1 MSSIS
6 PKYKFVLKGS
16 FSKKGEKYIF
26 VRYAFMAETRWLSSK
41 ISIKP
46 EYWDAKKELI
56 KSSFDLSYSYNSILL
71 ELKTKINAFI
81 GRCLS
86 SGEKPYFNDLV
97 NELNYGKS
105 KKSESQSLKLSDL
118 VEVLDQAF
126 SEKKI
131 SKNTQH
137 SYKSAVL
144 SFRIFIKKD
153 IHLSQ
158 ITPET
163 INLFRQHLIETKN
176 ENTGAQ
182 YVRFFQASWKW
193 INVIRK
199 VNIDA
204 PTRFESTPVKRMSE
218 KKVLSIDEYNKI
230 KQYYIE
236 TKNEYIRRFL
246 VLCKGIRCSD
256 SNKIKIADIQQYE
269 NKEIW
274 YYTVSAQKTG
284 VKGVKGVIIFDKWD
298 MENII
303 PQNKEFL
310 FKKLTTSNFNIG
322 LKQVLELVIGRKITS
337 HFGRHFA
344 GDQIINDEGMDREDV
359 KIILGIS
366 STSISEIYAQRKVI
380 TTLKKIQESDKNKHS
395 K

>member
-26 VRYAFMAETRWLSSK
+26 IRYAFMAETRWLSSK

-56 KSSFDLSYSYNSILL
+56 KSSFDMSYSLNGILL
-71 ELKTKINAFI
+71 DLKTRINAFI

-86 SGEKPYFNDLV
+86 SGQKPYFNDLV

-105 KKSESQSLKLSDL
+105 TKNESQALKLKDL
-118 VEVLDQAF
+118 VEIIDQAF
-126 SEKKI
+126 TEKKI
-131 SKNTQH
+131 SKSTQH
-137 SYKSAVL
+137 AYKSAVL

-158 ITPET
+158 ITPEI

-182 YVRFFQASWKW
+182 YIRFFQAAWKL
-193 INVIRK
+193 IKVVRK
-199 VNIDA
+199 INIDA
-204 PTRFESTPVKRMSE
+204 PTRFESTPVERMSE
-218 KKVLSIDEYNKI
+218 KKVLTIDEYNKI
-230 KQYYIE
+230 KQYYVE

-256 SNKIKIADIQQYE
+256 SNKIKISDIQQYE

-274 YYTVSAQKTG
+274 YYTVAAQKT
-284 VKGVKGVIIFDKWD
+284 GVKGVIIFDKWD

-303 PQNKEFL
+303 PKNKEFL
-310 FKKLTTSNFNIG
+310 FKKMTTSNFNIG

-344 GDQIINDEGMDREDV
+344 GDQIINDDSMDREDV

-366 STSISEIYAQRKVI
+366 STSISEIYAQRKII
-380 TTLKKIQESDKNKHS
+380 TTLKKIQENDKNRNS